1 MTRLK
6 SVPLLAAA
14 LAGAPGLVYAQ
25 ASPFLTGVTSLQEN
39 ILAWLTPVAIIL
51 VMVLGGMAMAN
62 RIVENCGNTLI
73 LRCSGS
79 DHGGTANFASRLIGQ
94 REVVRTSRSHSRRPT
109 DFLSS
114 TTLSEHVGIEP
125 AVMDSQIEQLPDLS
139 GYLKFASVP
148 DWQRVSLAAPSDSGG
163 SRASAQATNF
173 WRQWRAENAGAQSSS
188 SRGLSSESPRSR
200 PPIHRD
206 GADYE

>member
-6 SVPLLAAA
+6 PVPMLAAA

-79 DHGGTANFASRLIGQ
+79 DNGGTSHFASRLIGE
-94 REVVRTSRSHSRRPT
+94 REIVRRQTSRGRDREGSFIFKGSRR
-109 DFLSS
+109 S
-114 TTLSEHVGIEP
+114 TNVSEQHVIEA
-125 AVMDSQIEQLPDLS
+125 AVMPSELEQLPDLS
-139 GYLKFASVP
+139 GYLKTAS
-148 DWQRVSLAAPSDSGG
+148 
-163 SRASAQATNF
+163 SRA
-173 WRQWRAENAGAQSSS
+173 WRRVRIARQ
-188 SRGLSSESPRSR
+188 PR
-200 PPIHRD
+200 
-206 GADYE
+206 